1 MIFGLAA
8 PALPDI
14 ATTGLNPYD
23 PIKGNPIV
31 ALIAQLNRFVG
42 RKVTH
47 GSACYGI
54 EPGAKL
60 TSGQNLSVTYLTK
73 PFEELPSLSS
83 HAADTAHLIL
93 YNILTCPE
101 DARMI
106 DTQTRDAMEKSIA
119 QMGEQLWVLGNLASV
134 TVKLALFADSQGLP
148 PAPVG
153 ITKAAPGSASSKS
166 PGAPIGWILLGLG
179 ALAAGAALL
188 LTRRAS

>member
-23 PIKGNPIV
+23 PIKGSPIV
-31 ALIAQLNRFVG
+31 ALIAQLNRFAGQKITLGAACSG
-42 RKVTH
+42 RSQVYLNSRLSEQWPAL
-47 GSACYGI
+47 SA
-54 EPGAKL
+54 L
-60 TSGQNLSVTYLTK
+60 
-73 PFEELPSLSS
+73 
-83 HAADTAHLIL
+83 AASTAHLIL
-93 YNILTCPE
+93 YDSMSCLE

-106 DTQTRDAMEKSIA
+106 DTQTRDTMERSIA
-119 QMGEQLWVLGNLASV
+119 QIGEQLWMLGNLASV
-134 TVKLALFADSQGLP
+134 TVQLALFGDSQGLT

-153 ITKAAPGSASSKS
+153 ITKAAPGSASSKP